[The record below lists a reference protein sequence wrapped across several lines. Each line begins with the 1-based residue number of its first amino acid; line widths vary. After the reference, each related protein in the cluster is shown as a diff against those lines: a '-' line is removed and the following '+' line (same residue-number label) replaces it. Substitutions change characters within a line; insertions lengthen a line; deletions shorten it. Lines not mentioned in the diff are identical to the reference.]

1 MHEYLRNANDKARE
15 ELIDAVKEKLIKM
28 VHSRDGARVAI
39 YCLWYGTSKDRKL
52 LIKSFKSFV
61 VKIAKEEQG
70 YPILWTIFDIVDD
83 TKLVSKMILQVPKKF
98 FIIRIFSIS
107 YFRN

>member
-1 MHEYLRNANDKARE
+1 
-15 ELIDAVKEKLIKM
+15 M

-39 YCLWYGTSKDRKL
+39 YCLWYGSNKVRQRLLFTCCSFARFIVQDRKL

-70 YPILWTIFDIVDD
+70 YPILWTAFDVIDD
-83 TKLVSKMILQVPKKF
+83 TKLVSKIILQVQTRCLLRSRSL
-98 FIIRIFSIS
+98 ILVCQ
-107 YFRN
+107 